1 MMSEDIK
8 ITPVNRGKRP
18 AFFDDPA
25 IDQLMAIVMAMS
37 GEMSVLYDRV
47 DTIERLLD
55 KKGTLSRDDI
65 EAFRP
70 DQALE
75 DERNTRRNEYIS
87 RIFRIIREE
96 RETLVAHD
104 KMDEYNALMDE
115 LAKS

>member
-1 MMSEDIK
+1 MNDGIK

-18 AFFDDPA
+18 TFFDDPA

-37 GEMSVLYDRV
+37 AEMSVVYDRV

-70 DQALE
+70 DQDVE
-75 DERNTRRNEYIS
+75 DERNVRRNEYIA
-87 RIFRIIREE
+87 RLFRIIREE
-96 RETLVAHD
+96 RETLTPHD

-115 LAKS
+115 LAQE

>member
-1 MMSEDIK
+1 MSDDIK

-25 IDQLMAIVMAMS
+25 IDQLMAIIMAMS
-37 GEMSVLYDRV
+37 AELSVVYDRV

-55 KKGTLSRDDI
+55 KNGTLKRDDI

-70 DQALE
+70 DQDLE
-75 DERNTRRNEYIS
+75 DERNDRRNEYIS
-87 RIFRIIREE
+87 RLFRIIREE
-96 RETLVAHD
+96 RENLVPHE

>member
-1 MMSEDIK
+1 MSKDIK

-25 IDQLMAIVMAMS
+25 IDQLMAIVMSMS
-37 GEMSVLYDRV
+37 AEMSVLYDRV

-70 DQALE
+70 NQATE
-75 DERNTRRNEYIS
+75 DERNVRRNDYIA
-87 RIFRIIREE
+87 RLFRIIHEE
-96 RETLVAHD
+96 RESLVSHD

>member
-1 MMSEDIK
+1 MSDDIK

-25 IDQLMAIVMAMS
+25 IDQLMAIIMAMS
-37 GEMSVLYDRV
+37 AELSVVYDRV

-55 KKGTLSRDDI
+55 KNGTLKRDDI

-70 DQALE
+70 DQDLE
-75 DERNTRRNEYIS
+75 DERNERRNEYIA
-87 RIFRIIREE
+87 RLFRIIREE
-96 RETLVAHD
+96 RENLVPHE